1 MKKFLCVILFLV
13 LSVSLF
19 SCKKEGHVDYI
30 SAIEAKQ
37 LMDSSE
43 DYIILDTRTQ
53 EEYNESHIPDA
64 ILIPYDKIEENAKEM
79 LPDKDSLIF
88 VYCRTGR
95 RSKHAAARLYEL
107 GYTNVKEFGGIL
119 SWEYETVTGID
130 NQITS

>member
-1 MKKFLCVILFLV
+1 MKKFLCAILFLV

-95 RSKHAAARLYEL
+95 RSKIAAESLREL